1 MRAQRDQDLLLVE
14 TMLAPPPLE
23 DARRSL
29 EYWERRHR
37 ALPLYHRRARREARE
52 MAARWDERVRAAERV
67 RFESSLAGRLVA
79 WLGLSSAFVDRVR
92 FTKRG
97 LLFLAWALVPRRIKL
112 VAGGVVAAWLIVA
125 IAAIAALAA
134 VLDRLA

>member
-29 EYWERRHR
+29 EYWERRQK
-37 ALPLYHRRARREARE
+37 ALPLHHRRARREARE

-67 RFESSLAGRLVA
+67 RFESSLVGRFA
-79 WLGLSSAFVDRVR
+79 SRLGLSSAFVHRVR
-92 FTKRG
+92 FAKGG
-97 LLFLAWALVPRRIKL
+97 LLFLAWALVPPRIKL
-112 VAGGVVAAWLIVA
+112 VAGAVVAAWLIVA
-125 IAAIAALAA
+125 IGAVAVLAA

>member
-1 MRAQRDQDLLLVE
+1 MRAQRDRDLLLVE

-29 EYWERRHR
+29 EYWERRQK
-37 ALPLYHRRARREARE
+37 ALPLHHRRARREARE

-67 RFESSLAGRLVA
+67 RFESSGVGRVVA
-79 WLGLSSAFVDRVR
+79 WLGLSSAFVQRVR

-97 LLFLAWALVPRRIKL
+97 LLFLAWALVPLRLKL
-112 VAGGVVAAWLIVA
+112 VAGAVVAAWLIVA
-125 IAAIAALAA
+125 LGAVAVFAA